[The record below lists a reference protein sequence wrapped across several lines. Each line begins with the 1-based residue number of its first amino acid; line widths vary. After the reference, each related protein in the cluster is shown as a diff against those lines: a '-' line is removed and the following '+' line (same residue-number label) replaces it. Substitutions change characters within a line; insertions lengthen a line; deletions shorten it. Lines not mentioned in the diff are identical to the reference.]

1 MSNACKA
8 IHSSKSVEW
17 YTPSRY
23 IEAARWV
30 MGGIELDPA
39 SCANANKI
47 VRAQKYFNQ
56 QINGLVQPW
65 HGRVWLNMPYG
76 KTGNTSN
83 QEIWLRKIWHEWS
96 HMHIEQAIVL
106 VNAVPDRQWFQG
118 LWNYPICFTD
128 HRIRFLD
135 RYGDEQ
141 KSPTHGNAFVY
152 FCNRADFQL
161 RRFREGFTQ
170 FGHVVIP

>member
-1 MSNACKA
+1 MSTARKA
-8 IHSSKSVEW
+8 MHSSKSVEW

-30 MGGIELDPA
+30 MGGIDLDPA

-47 VRAQKYFNQ
+47 VRAQKYFSQ

-65 HGRVWLNMPYG
+65 YGRVWLNMPYG

-83 QEIWLRKIWHEWS
+83 QEIWLNKTWREWS
-96 HMHIEQAIVL
+96 HIHIEQAIVL
-106 VNAVPDRQWFQG
+106 VNAVPDRQWFLR

-141 KSPTHGNAFVY
+141 KNPTHGNAFVY
-152 FCNRADFQL
+152 ICNKFNFQL
-161 RRFREGFTQ
+161 QRFREGFNQ

>member
-76 KTGNTSN
+76 N
-83 QEIWLRKIWHEWS
+83 
-96 HMHIEQAIVL
+96 IEQAIVL